1 MEFEVQ
7 IVRMLTITYH
17 RSDNLINPPVK
28 AQKLA
33 DSLDLI

>member
-17 RSDNLINPPVK
+17 RSDNLTSRPVK
-28 AQKLA
+28 LKN
-33 DSLDLI
+33 